1 MSTYQYYEFQ
11 ALDRPLTEKEQDY
24 IRTLSSRVKLNRT
37 QAIFVYSYSDFPGNA
52 EQVLEKY
59 FDIMLYT
66 ANWGSRQLM
75 FRLPKSLINLADLEP
90 YQVPEGIEISTTEQW
105 VLINININ
113 DEDLNGW
120 WIEGE
125 GWLPRMLSLRDDL
138 LQGDYRVL
146 YLGWLKAA
154 QLCYDFDPDTCI
166 EPPIPANLNK
176 LSKPLQA
183 FVEFIE
189 LDPDLIE
196 AAANLSPQAETKS
209 DSIKEL
215 QKIIHQLSEEER
227 NDFLARLLQ
236 GELNLNLT
244 LSQRLQS
251 FSKKPTLQTL
261 SNSPGRS
268 LSELLTLAVQLNT
281 LRKQKEKQAAKQE
294 KIKKIQELAPRE
306 SEIWEQVF
314 HEIGTKHVKAYDR
327 AIVHLLN
334 LQDIAEYQGKL
345 PEFKARVRQIQED
358 YKNLRGVMSRL
369 REFKLWQ
376 D

>member
-1 MSTYQYYEFQ
+1 MSSYQYYEFQ
-11 ALDRPLTEKEQDY
+11 ALDRPFTEKEQDY
-24 IRTLSSRVKLNRT
+24 IHTLSSRVQLNRT
-37 QAIFVYSYSDFPGNA
+37 QAIFLYNYGDFRGQP
-52 EQVLEKY
+52 QQLLDKC

-75 FRLPKSLINLADLEP
+75 FRLPKSLINSADLEP
-90 YQVPEGIEISTTEQW
+90 YQVPDGIEISTTEQS
-105 VLINININ
+105 VIIDINIQ

-120 WIEGE
+120 TEGE
-125 GWLPRMLSLRDDL
+125 GLLPRMLSLRDDL
-138 LQGDYRVL
+138 LEGDYRVL

-154 QLCYDFDPDTCI
+154 PLYYECEPENCI

-183 FVEFIE
+183 FVDFIE
-189 LDPDLIE
+189 LDQDLVD
-196 AAANLSPQAETKS
+196 AAAQLSPIAETKS

-215 QKIIHQLSEEER
+215 QQRIPQISEQER

-236 GELNLNLT
+236 GELNLNLK
-244 LSQRLQS
+244 LSQRLRS
-251 FSKKPTLQTL
+251 LSKKPTPQTL
-261 SNSPGRS
+261 SDSPGRS
-268 LSELLTLAVQLNT
+268 LSELITLSTQAEN

-306 SEIWEQVF
+306 SYLWEQVF
-314 HEIGTKHVKAYDR
+314 HEIGCKQVKAYDR

-345 PEFKARVRQIQED
+345 PEFQARVRKIQQD
-358 YKNLRGVMSRL
+358 YRNLRGVMSRL
-369 REFKLWQ
+369 QEFKLWQ

>member
-1 MSTYQYYEFQ
+1 MSSYQYYEFQ

-24 IRTLSSRVKLNRT
+24 IHTLSSRVQLNRT
-37 QAIFVYSYSDFPGNA
+37 QAIFLYNYGDFRGQP
-52 EQVLEKY
+52 QQLLDKC

-75 FRLPKSLINLADLEP
+75 FRLPKSLINSADLEP
-90 YQVPEGIEISTTEQW
+90 YQVPDGIEISTTEQS
-105 VLINININ
+105 VIIDINIQ

-120 WIEGE
+120 TEGE
-125 GWLPRMLSLRDDL
+125 GLLPRMLSLRDDL
-138 LQGDYRVL
+138 LEGDYRVL

-154 QLCYDFDPDTCI
+154 PLYYECEPENCI

-183 FVEFIE
+183 FVDFIE
-189 LDPDLIE
+189 LDQDLVD
-196 AAANLSPQAETKS
+196 AAAQLSPIAETKS

-215 QKIIHQLSEEER
+215 QQRIPQISEQER

-236 GELNLNLT
+236 GEMNLNLE
-244 LSQRLQS
+244 LSQRLRS
-251 FSKKPTLQTL
+251 LSNKPSPETL
-261 SNSPGRS
+261 SDSPGRS
-268 LSELLTLAVQLNT
+268 LSELITLSVQSQK

-306 SEIWEQVF
+306 SYLWEQVF
-314 HEIGTKHVKAYDR
+314 HEIGCKQVKAYDR

-345 PEFKARVRQIQED
+345 PEFQARVRKIQQD
-358 YKNLRGVMSRL
+358 YRNLRGVMSRL
-369 REFKLWQ
+369 QEFKLWQ

>member
-24 IRTLSSRVKLNRT
+24 IHTLSSRVQVNRT
-37 QAIFVYSYSDFPGNA
+37 QAIFLYNYGDFRGQPK
-52 EQVLEKY
+52 QVLEKC

-75 FRLPKSLINLADLEP
+75 LRLPKSLINPAELEP
-90 YQVPEGIEISTTEQW
+90 YQVPDGIEISTTEQS
-105 VLINININ
+105 VIVDINIQ

-120 WIEGE
+120 TEGE
-125 GWLPRMLSLRDDL
+125 GLLPKMLSLRDDL

-154 QLCYDFDPDTCI
+154 ELCYDFEPETCR
-166 EPPIPANLNK
+166 EPPIPANLHN

-183 FVEFIE
+183 FVDFIE
-189 LDPDLIE
+189 LDQDLID
-196 AAANLSPQAETKS
+196 AAAQLSPQSETKS
-209 DSIKEL
+209 DAIKEL
-215 QKIIHQLSEEER
+215 QQRIPQLSEQER

-236 GELNLNLT
+236 GEMNLNLE
-244 LSQRLQS
+244 LSQRLRS
-251 FSKKPTLQTL
+251 LSKKPTPQTF
-261 SNSPGRS
+261 SDSPGRS
-268 LSELLTLAVQLNT
+268 LSELLTLSVQSEK
-281 LRKQKEKQAAKQE
+281 LREQKEKQLAKQE

-306 SEIWEQVF
+306 SYLWEQVF
-314 HEIGTKHVKAYDR
+314 HEIGTKNVKGYDR

-345 PEFKARVRQIQED
+345 PEFQARVRTIQQD
-358 YKNLRGVMSRL
+358 YSNLRGVMSRL

>member
-1 MSTYQYYEFQ
+1 MSSYQYYEFQ

-24 IRTLSSRVKLNRT
+24 IHTLSSRVQLNRT
-37 QAIFVYSYSDFPGNA
+37 QAIFLYNYGDFRGQP
-52 EQVLEKY
+52 EQLLEKC

-75 FRLPKSLINLADLEP
+75 FRLPKSLINPVELEP
-90 YQVPEGIEISTTEQW
+90 YQVPDGINISTTEQS
-105 VLINININ
+105 VLIDINIS

-120 WIEGE
+120 TDGE
-125 GWLPRMLSLRDDL
+125 GLLPRMLALRDDL

-154 QLCYDFDPDTCI
+154 KLCYDFDPDTCI
-166 EPPIPANLNK
+166 EPPIPANLHQ
-176 LSKPLQA
+176 LSKPLKA

-196 AAANLSPQAETKS
+196 AAAQLSPKSETKS
-209 DSIKEL
+209 DSIQEL
-215 QKIIHQLSEEER
+215 QKRIPQISEQER

-236 GELNLNLT
+236 GELNLNRK

-251 FSKKPTLQTL
+251 FSKKPTSQPL
-261 SNSPGRS
+261 SDSPGRT
-268 LSELLTLAVQLNT
+268 LSELLTLAVQLNQ
-281 LRKQKEKQAAKQE
+281 LRKQKEKQAVKQE
-294 KIKKIQELAPRE
+294 KIKKIKELAPRE
-306 SEIWEQVF
+306 SYLWEQVF
-314 HEIGTKHVKAYDR
+314 HEIGTKQVKGYDR
-327 AIVHLLN
+327 AIVHLVN

-345 PEFKARVRQIQED
+345 PEFQARVRKIQQD
-358 YKNLRGVMSRL
+358 YSNLRGLMSRL

>member
-24 IRTLSSRVKLNRT
+24 IRTLSSRVQLNRT
-37 QAIFVYSYSDFPGNA
+37 QAIFLYHYGDFRGQP
-52 EQVLEKY
+52 EQVLEKG

-75 FRLPKSLINLADLEP
+75 FRLPKSLINPLDLEP
-90 YQVPEGIEISTTEQW
+90 YQVPDGIEISTTEQS
-105 VLINININ
+105 VIIDINIQ

-120 WIEGE
+120 TEGE
-125 GWLPRMLSLRDDL
+125 GLLPRMLSLRDDL

-154 QLCYDFDPDTCI
+154 ELCYDFEPETSI
-166 EPPIPANLNK
+166 EPPIPANLHN
-176 LSKPLQA
+176 LSKPLKA

-189 LDPDLIE
+189 LNQDLID
-196 AAANLSPQAETKS
+196 AAAQLSPQAETKS

-215 QKIIHQLSEEER
+215 QKRIPQLSEQER

-236 GELNLNLT
+236 GEVNLNLQ
-244 LSQRLQS
+244 LSQRLRS
-251 FSKKPTLQTL
+251 LSKKPTPQTV
-261 SNSPGRS
+261 SDSPGRS
-268 LSELLTLAVQLNT
+268 LSELLTLSVDAKN
-281 LRKQKEKQAAKQE
+281 LRKQKEKQLAKQE

-306 SEIWEQVF
+306 SYLWEQVF
-314 HEIGTKHVKAYDR
+314 HEIGTKHVKGYDR

-345 PEFKARVRQIQED
+345 PEFQARVRKIQQD
-358 YKNLRGVMSRL
+358 YSNLRGVMSRL
-369 REFKLWQ
+369 RDSKLWQ
-376 D
+376 N

>member
-11 ALDRPLTEKEQDY
+11 ALDRPLTEKEQEY
-24 IRTLSSRVKLNRT
+24 IHTLSSRVQLNRT
-37 QAIFVYSYSDFPGNA
+37 QAIFLYNYGDFRGQP
-52 EQVLEKY
+52 EQVLDKC

-75 FRLPKSLINLADLEP
+75 FRLPKSLINPAELEP
-90 YQVPEGIEISTTEQW
+90 YQVPDGIEISTTEQS
-105 VLINININ
+105 VLIDINIQ

-120 WIEGE
+120 TEGE
-125 GWLPRMLSLRDDL
+125 GLLPRMLSLRDDL

-154 QLCYDFDPDTCI
+154 ELCYDFEPETSI
-166 EPPIPANLNK
+166 EPPIPANLHN
-176 LSKPLQA
+176 LSKPLKA
-183 FVEFIE
+183 FVDFIE
-189 LDPDLIE
+189 LNQNLID
-196 AAANLSPQAETKS
+196 AAAQLSPQAETQS

-215 QKIIHQLSEEER
+215 QKRIPQLSEQER

-236 GELNLNLT
+236 GEVNLNLQ
-244 LSQRLQS
+244 LSQRLRS
-251 FSKKPTLQTL
+251 LSKKPTPQTL

-268 LSELLTLAVQLNT
+268 LSELLTLSTQAEN

-306 SEIWEQVF
+306 SYLWEQVF
-314 HEIGTKHVKAYDR
+314 HEIGCKQVKAYDR

-345 PEFKARVRQIQED
+345 PEFQARVRTIQKD
-358 YKNLRGVMSRL
+358 YSNLRGVMSRL

>member
-24 IRTLSSRVKLNRT
+24 IHTLSSRVQLNRT
-37 QAIFVYSYSDFPGNA
+37 QAIFLYNYGDFRGQP
-52 EQVLEKY
+52 EQLLDKC

-75 FRLPKSLINLADLEP
+75 FRLPKSLINPADLEP
-90 YQVPEGIEISTTEQW
+90 YQVPDGIDISTTEQS
-105 VLINININ
+105 VLVDINIQ

-120 WIEGE
+120 TEGE
-125 GWLPRMLSLRDDL
+125 GLLPKMLSLRDDL

-146 YLGWLKAA
+146 YLAWLQAA
-154 QLCYDFDPDTCI
+154 ELCYDFEPETSI
-166 EPPIPANLNK
+166 EPPIPANLHN

-189 LDPDLIE
+189 LNPDLID
-196 AAANLSPQAETKS
+196 AAAQLSPLAETKS

-215 QKIIHQLSEEER
+215 QKRIPQLSEQER

-236 GELNLNLT
+236 GELNLNLK
-244 LSQRLQS
+244 LSQHLRSL
-251 FSKKPTLQTL
+251 SKNPSPQTL
-261 SNSPGRS
+261 SDSPGRS
-268 LSELLTLAVQLNT
+268 LSELLTLSTQAEN

-306 SEIWEQVF
+306 SYLWEQVF
-314 HEIGTKHVKAYDR
+314 HEIGCKQVKAYDR

-334 LQDIAEYQGKL
+334 LQDIAEYHGKL
-345 PEFKARVRQIQED
+345 PEFQARVRTIQED

-369 REFKLWQ
+369 QEFKLWQ

>member
-11 ALDRPLTEKEQDY
+11 ALDRPLSEKEQDY
-24 IRTLSSRVKLNRT
+24 IHTLSSRVKLNRT

-59 FDIMLYT
+59 FDVMLYT
-66 ANWGSRQLM
+66 ANWGDRQLM
-75 FRLPKSLINLADLEP
+75 FRLPKSLINLAELEP
-90 YQVPEGIEISTTEQW
+90 YQVPDGIEISTTEQW

-166 EPPIPANLNK
+166 EPPIPSNLNK

-183 FVEFIE
+183 FVEFIQ
-189 LDPDLIE
+189 LNQDLID
-196 AAANLSPQAETKS
+196 AAAQLSSKTQGKS
-209 DSIKEL
+209 DSIEEL
-215 QKIIHQLSEEER
+215 QQKIPQLSEQER
-227 NDFLARLLQ
+227 NDFLVRLLQ
-236 GELNLNLT
+236 GELNLDLQ
-244 LSQRLQS
+244 LKQRLRS
-251 FSKKPTLQTL
+251 LSKKPTPQTL
-261 SNSPGRS
+261 SDSPGRT
-268 LSELLTLAVQLNT
+268 LSELLTLSVQSEK
-281 LRKQKEKQAAKQE
+281 LREQKEQQTAKQE
-294 KIKKIQELAPRE
+294 KIQKIQELAPRE
-306 SEIWEQVF
+306 SYLWEQVF
-314 HEIGTKHVKAYDR
+314 HEIGCKQVKAYDR
-327 AIVHLLN
+327 AMVHLLN

-345 PEFKARVRQIQED
+345 PEFQARVRTIQQD
-358 YKNLRGVMSRL
+358 YSNLRGVMSRL
-369 REFKLWQ
+369 RDFKLWQ

>member
-1 MSTYQYYEFQ
+1 MSSYQYYEFQ
-11 ALDRPLTEKEQDY
+11 ALDRPLTEPEQEY
-24 IRTLSSRVKLNRT
+24 IHTLSSRVQLNRT
-37 QAIFVYSYSDFPGNA
+37 QAIFVYSYGDFRGQP
-52 EQVLEKY
+52 EQLLEKC

-66 ANWGSRQLM
+66 ANWGSRQLI
-75 FRLPKSLINLADLEP
+75 FRLPKSLINPVELEP
-90 YQVPEGIEISTTEQW
+90 YAVPDGIEISTTEQS
-105 VLINININ
+105 VLIDINIS

-120 WIEGE
+120 TDGE
-125 GWLPRMLSLRDDL
+125 GLLPRMLSLRDDL

-154 QLCYDFDPDTCI
+154 ELCYDFDPDTCI

-176 LSKPLQA
+176 LSKPLKA

-196 AAANLSPQAETKS
+196 AAAQLSPKAETKS
-209 DSIKEL
+209 DSIQEL
-215 QKIIHQLSEEER
+215 QQRIPQLPEPER

-236 GELNLNLT
+236 GELNLNRK

-251 FSKKPTLQTL
+251 LSNKPTPQTL
-261 SNSPGRS
+261 SDSPGRT
-268 LSELLTLAVQLNT
+268 LSELLTLSTETEQ
-281 LRKQKEKQAAKQE
+281 LRKEKEKQIAKQE

-306 SEIWEQVF
+306 SDIWEQVF
-314 HEIGTKHVKAYDR
+314 HEIGCKQAKAYDQ

-334 LQDIAEYQGKL
+334 LQDIAEYQDKL
-345 PEFKARVRQIQED
+345 PEFQARVRRIQED
-358 YKNLRGVMSRL
+358 YSSRSALMSRL
-369 REFKLWQ
+369 RKFQLWQ

>member
-24 IRTLSSRVKLNRT
+24 IRTLSSRVQLNRT
-37 QAIFVYSYSDFPGNA
+37 QAIFLYHYGDFRGQP
-52 EQVLEKY
+52 EQVLEKG

-75 FRLPKSLINLADLEP
+75 FRLPKSLINPAELEP
-90 YQVPEGIEISTTEQW
+90 YQVPDGIEISTTEQS
-105 VLINININ
+105 VIVDINIQ

-120 WIEGE
+120 TEGE
-125 GWLPRMLSLRDDL
+125 GLLPRMLSLRDDL

-146 YLGWLKAA
+146 YLAWLKAA
-154 QLCYDFDPDTCI
+154 ELCYDFEPETSI
-166 EPPIPANLNK
+166 EPPIPANLHN
-176 LSKPLQA
+176 LSKPLKA

-189 LDPDLIE
+189 LNQDLID
-196 AAANLSPQAETKS
+196 AAAQLSPQAETKS

-215 QKIIHQLSEEER
+215 QKRIPQLSEQER

-236 GELNLNLT
+236 GEVNLNLQ
-244 LSQRLQS
+244 LSQRLRS
-251 FSKKPTLQTL
+251 LSKKPTPQTV
-261 SNSPGRS
+261 SDSPGRS
-268 LSELLTLAVQLNT
+268 LSELLTLSVDAKN
-281 LRKQKEKQAAKQE
+281 LRKQKEKQTAKQE

-306 SEIWEQVF
+306 SYLWEQVF
-314 HEIGTKHVKAYDR
+314 HEIGTKNVKGYDR

-345 PEFKARVRQIQED
+345 PEFQARVRKIQQD
-358 YKNLRGVMSRL
+358 YSNLRGVMSRL

>member
-24 IRTLSSRVKLNRT
+24 IHTLSSRVQLNRT
-37 QAIFVYSYSDFPGNA
+37 QAIFLYNYGDFRGQP
-52 EQVLEKY
+52 EQLLEKC

-75 FRLPKSLINLADLEP
+75 FRLPKSLINPAELEP
-90 YQVPEGIEISTTEQW
+90 YQVPDGIEISTTEQS
-105 VLINININ
+105 VLIDINIS

-120 WIEGE
+120 TDGE
-125 GWLPRMLSLRDDL
+125 GLLPKMLTWRDDL
-138 LQGDYRVL
+138 LQGDYRIL
-146 YLGWLKAA
+146 YLAWLKAA
-154 QLCYDFDPDTCI
+154 ELCYDFEPETSI

-183 FVEFIE
+183 FIEFIE
-189 LDPDLIE
+189 LNPYLVD
-196 AAANLSPQAETKS
+196 AAAELSPLAETPS
-209 DSIKEL
+209 GSITEL
-215 QKIIHQLSEEER
+215 QQRIPQLPEPER

-236 GELNLNLT
+236 GELNLNRKLT
-244 LSQRLQS
+244 QRLQS
-251 FSKKPTLQTL
+251 LSPKPTPQIL
-261 SNSPGRS
+261 SDSPGRS
-268 LSELLTLAVQLNT
+268 LAELITLST
-281 LRKQKEKQAAKQE
+281 ETKKLRKQKEKQAAKQE
-294 KIKKIQELAPRE
+294 QIKKIQELAPRE
-306 SEIWEQVF
+306 SNLWEQVF
-314 HEIGTKHVKAYDR
+314 HEIGCKQVKAYDR

-345 PEFKARVRQIQED
+345 PEFQARVRTIQQD
-358 YKNLRGVMSRL
+358 YSRLSGLMSRL

>member
-1 MSTYQYYEFQ
+1 MSSYQYYEFQ

-24 IRTLSSRVKLNRT
+24 IHTLSSRVQLNRT
-37 QAIFVYSYSDFPGNA
+37 QAIFLYNYGDFRGQP
-52 EQVLEKY
+52 QQILDKC

-75 FRLPKSLINLADLEP
+75 FRLPKSLINSADLEP
-90 YQVPEGIEISTTEQW
+90 YQVPDGIEISTTEQS
-105 VLINININ
+105 VIIDINIQ

-120 WIEGE
+120 TEGE
-125 GWLPRMLSLRDDL
+125 GLLPRMLSLRDDL
-138 LQGDYRVL
+138 LEGDYRVL

-154 QLCYDFDPDTCI
+154 PLYYECEPENCI

-183 FVEFIE
+183 FVDFIE
-189 LDPDLIE
+189 LDQDLVD
-196 AAANLSPQAETKS
+196 AAAQLSPIAETKS

-215 QKIIHQLSEEER
+215 QQRIPQISEQER

-236 GELNLNLT
+236 GELNLNLK
-244 LSQRLQS
+244 LSQRLRS
-251 FSKKPTLQTL
+251 LSKKPTPQTL
-261 SNSPGRS
+261 SDSPGRS
-268 LSELLTLAVQLNT
+268 LSELITLSTQAEN
-281 LRKQKEKQAAKQE
+281 LRTQKEKQAAKQE

-306 SEIWEQVF
+306 SYLWEQVF
-314 HEIGTKHVKAYDR
+314 HEIGCKQVKAYDR

-345 PEFKARVRQIQED
+345 PEFQARVRKIQQD
-358 YKNLRGVMSRL
+358 YRNLRGVMSRL
-369 REFKLWQ
+369 QEFKLWQ

>member
-24 IRTLSSRVKLNRT
+24 IHTLSSRVQVNRT
-37 QAIFVYSYSDFPGNA
+37 QAIFVYNYGDFRGQP
-52 EQVLEKY
+52 EQVLEKC

-75 FRLPKSLINLADLEP
+75 FRFPKSLINPLDLEP
-90 YQVPEGIEISTTEQW
+90 YEVPDGIEISTTEQS
-105 VLINININ
+105 VLVDINIS

-120 WIEGE
+120 TEGE
-125 GWLPRMLSLRDDL
+125 GLLPKMLSLRDDL

-146 YLGWLKAA
+146 YLAWLKAVE
-154 QLCYDFDPDTCI
+154 LCYDFEPDTCI
-166 EPPIPANLNK
+166 EPPIPANLHN

-183 FVEFIE
+183 FIEFIE
-189 LDPDLIE
+189 LNPDLID
-196 AAANLSPQAETKS
+196 AAAQLSPLAETQS
-209 DSIKEL
+209 DSISEL
-215 QKIIHQLSEEER
+215 QKRIPQLSEQER

-236 GELNLNLT
+236 GELNLNLK
-244 LSQRLQS
+244 LSQHLRSLSQNS
-251 FSKKPTLQTL
+251 TPQTL
-261 SNSPGRS
+261 SDSPGRT
-268 LSELLTLAVQLNT
+268 LSELLTLSVDAKK
-281 LRKQKEKQAAKQE
+281 LRKQKEQQIAKQE
-294 KIKKIQELAPRE
+294 KIQKIQELAPRE
-306 SEIWEQVF
+306 SYLWEQVF
-314 HEIGTKHVKAYDR
+314 HEIGTKHAKGYDR

-345 PEFKARVRQIQED
+345 PEFQARVRQIQQD
-358 YKNLRGVMSRL
+358 YSNLRGVMSRL